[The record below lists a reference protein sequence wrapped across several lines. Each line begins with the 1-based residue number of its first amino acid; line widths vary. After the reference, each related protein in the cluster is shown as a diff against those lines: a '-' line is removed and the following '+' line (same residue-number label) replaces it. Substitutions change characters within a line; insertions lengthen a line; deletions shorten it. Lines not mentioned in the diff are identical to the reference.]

1 MMKRLCIFF
10 TAFCLAMPLFAA
22 EKIDKIDL
30 ESKEG
35 GRHKLPSKDP
45 IPTFSS
51 IEAFLDDS
59 SKELSLVFADDLG
72 IVYVTVLGANG
83 NIVLSDVVNGSAN
96 TSISLVLNP
105 EMSGDYELSI
115 QYEDKEL
122 CGTFFID

>member
-1 MMKRLCIFF
+1 M
-10 TAFCLAMPLFAA
+10 
-22 EKIDKIDL
+22 
-30 ESKEG
+30 
-35 GRHKLPSKDP
+35 
-45 IPTFSS
+45 
-51 IEAFLDDS
+51 
-59 SKELSLVFADDLG
+59 
-72 IVYVTVLGANG
+72 YVTVLGANG